1 MEATLVNHAGT
12 IQRKH
17 IIKTVPQLI
26 EYISEIHS
34 RIVLSDFQE
43 YLQGKENTVFEKRM
57 AALNSKPLG
66 VMHDSGIKL
75 YQTASKYIDKGFTL
89 VFNES
94 GGFCFWSDESMKIV
108 SENEDFLIKKT
119 IVLEN
124 SASIEKEVL
133 DYLTANKITD
143 YQLISNLK
151 TYSSQEIFEIIS
163 KAETIVFKTTATDLE
178 QIENFKKLFKNLQT
192 KKEIIVINSP
202 NLSDLLSDLETMH
215 EIKYI

>member
-34 RIVLSDFQE
+34 QIVLSDFQE

-57 AALNSKPLG
+57 AVLNCKPLE
-66 VMHDSGIKL
+66 VVQESSIKL
-75 YQTASKYIDKGFTL
+75 YETASKHIDKGFTL
-89 VFNES
+89 VFNEA
-94 GGFCFWSDESMKIV
+94 GGFCFWSDDNMKIV
-108 SENEDFLIKKT
+108 SENESFLIKKT

-133 DYLTANKITD
+133 DYLTVNQITD
-143 YQLISNLK
+143 YQLISNSK
-151 TYSSQEIFEIIS
+151 TYSAQEIFEIVS
-163 KAETIVFKTTATDLE
+163 KSETIIFKTTATDLE

-202 NLSDLLSDLETMH
+202 NLLDLLSDLETIH